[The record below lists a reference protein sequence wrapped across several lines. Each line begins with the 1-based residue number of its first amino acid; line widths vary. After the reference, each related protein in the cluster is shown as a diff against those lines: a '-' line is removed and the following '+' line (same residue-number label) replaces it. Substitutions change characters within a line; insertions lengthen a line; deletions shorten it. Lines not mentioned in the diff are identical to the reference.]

1 MKLRSEVNRTGVD
14 NGLCRSL
21 YKAMGY
27 SDEELTGRPVI
38 GIANSWSTLVPGH
51 YTLRALAD
59 FVRKGIYRA
68 GGTAVE
74 FGTISCCDGIAN
86 GHEGMKY
93 ILPAREV
100 VCDSVEIAAQA
111 HRLDALVLL
120 ASCDKILP
128 GMLMAAARLDIP
140 AIVVTGGVMEGGG
153 IFDGRKSDAT
163 SNDEAAGMYHAGRIS
178 ARELRELEDVSC
190 PGCGSCSF
198 LGTAN
203 TMACVSEALGMS
215 LPGSALIPAVWAD
228 RQRCAYEAGIRICQL
243 AEQGITPRQ
252 IIDERA
258 VRNAVRVV
266 QAVSGSTNAVLH
278 LSAVAYEAGLKLNV
292 MDLFDQ
298 FYQSTPHL
306 VKVNP
311 SAAYDME
318 DFHRA
323 GGIPRLMERLG
334 DLIDR
339 SALTCTGRPLG
350 ENLEQYHYRFPDNP
364 EIIRPREKAYGPHGG
379 VAVLRG
385 TLAPDT
391 AVTKPG
397 AYGPHLQQFRGKARV
412 FDQEEA
418 ANQAILAGEIQ
429 PGDVVVI
436 RYEGPKG
443 GPGMR
448 EMYKAM
454 KFLYGRGLAEQ
465 TALVTDGRFS
475 GTNNGCFVGHIS
487 PEAAEGGPIALVEDG
502 DEIAI
507 DVPAGRLDLLV
518 SGEEL
523 ARRRAAWKP
532 QPRPI
537 PRGYLRSYARL
548 AASAAQGAVIRCGEE
563 EEA

>member
-1 MKLRSEVNRTGVD
+1 MSEELRDVTLRSSTNLTGTD

-27 SDEELTGRPVI
+27 SEEELTNRPVI
-38 GIANSWSTLVPGH
+38 GIANSWSTLAPGH
-51 YTLRALAD
+51 YNLRELAD

-74 FGTISCCDGIAN
+74 FGVISCCDGIAN

-100 VCDSVEIAAQA
+100 VCNSVEIEAQA

-140 AIVVTGGVMEGGG
+140 TIVVTGGVMQGGG
-153 IFDGRKSDAT
+153 MFDGRKSDAT
-163 SNDEAAGMYHAGRIS
+163 SNDEAAGMYHAGRIT
-178 ARELRELEDVSC
+178 AAQLRALEDVSC

-228 RQRCAYEAGIRICQL
+228 RQRSAYEAGIRICQL
-243 AEQGITPRQ
+243 VEAGITPRK
-252 IIDERA
+252 ILDERA
-258 VRNAVRVV
+258 LRNAVRVV
-266 QAVSGSTNAVLH
+266 QAISGSTNAVLH
-278 LSAVAYEAGLKLNV
+278 LSAVAYEAGWSGSV

-298 FYQSTPHL
+298 MYHTTPHL

-311 SAAYDME
+311 AAAYDME
-318 DFHRA
+318 EFHRA

-334 DLIDR
+334 DLID
-339 SALTCTGRPLG
+339 STALTCTGQTVG
-350 ENLEQYHYRFPDNP
+350 ENLKGYHYLFPDNP
-364 EIIRPREKAYGPHGG
+364 ELIRTRETAYGLHGG

-385 TLAPDT
+385 NLAPHT

-397 AYGPHLQQFRGKARV
+397 AYGPHLQRFRGKARV
-412 FDQEEA
+412 FNREEA
-418 ANQAILAGEIQ
+418 ANEAILAGTVQ

-454 KFLYGRGLAEQ
+454 KFLLWPRVSRADGLSHRRTVFRHQQWLLCGAYLPRGRRRGAYRPGRG
-465 TALVTDGRFS
+465 
-475 GTNNGCFVGHIS
+475 
-487 PEAAEGGPIALVEDG
+487 
-502 DEIAI
+502 
-507 DVPAGRLDLLV
+507 
-518 SGEEL
+518 
-523 ARRRAAWKP
+523 
-532 QPRPI
+532 
-537 PRGYLRSYARL
+537 RG
-548 AASAAQGAVIRCGEE
+548 
-563 EEA
+563 

>member
-1 MKLRSEVNRTGVD
+1 MTLRSSTNLTGTD

-27 SDEELTGRPVI
+27 SEEELTNRPVI

-51 YTLRALAD
+51 YNLRELAD

-74 FGTISCCDGIAN
+74 FGVISCCDGIAN

-100 VCDSVEIAAQA
+100 VCNSVEIEAQA

-140 AIVVTGGVMEGGG
+140 TIVVTGGVMQGGG
-153 IFDGRKSDAT
+153 MFDGRKSDAT
-163 SNDEAAGMYHAGRIS
+163 SNDEAAGMYHAGRIT
-178 ARELRELEDVSC
+178 AAQLRALEDVSC

-228 RQRCAYEAGIRICQL
+228 RQRSAYEAGW
-243 AEQGITPRQ
+243 
-252 IIDERA
+252 
-258 VRNAVRVV
+258 
-266 QAVSGSTNAVLH
+266 SGS
-278 LSAVAYEAGLKLNV
+278 V

-298 FYQSTPHL
+298 MYHTTPHL

-311 SAAYDME
+311 AAAYDME
-318 DFHRA
+318 EFHRA

-334 DLIDR
+334 DLID
-339 SALTCTGRPLG
+339 STALTCTGQTVG
-350 ENLEQYHYRFPDNP
+350 ENLKGYHYLFPDNP
-364 EIIRPREKAYGPHGG
+364 ELIRTRETAYGLHGG

-385 TLAPDT
+385 NLAPHT

-397 AYGPHLQQFRGKARV
+397 AYGPHLQRFRGKARV
-412 FDQEEA
+412 FNREEA
-418 ANQAILAGEIQ
+418 ANEAILAGTVQ

-502 DEIAI
+502 DEIVI

-518 SGEEL
+518 EEDEL
-523 ARRRAAWKP
+523 ARRRAKWTPPPVQA
-532 QPRPI
+532 
-537 PRGYLRSYARL
+537 PRGYLQCYARW
-548 AASAAQGAVIRCGEE
+548 ASSAAQGAVIHCGEE
-563 EEA
+563 EVER